1 MAQEQEEWSEV
12 EVKAPEEP
20 KVEYEVEG
28 EEGEEDEKVE
38 ANSPVESKEE
48 VKQEEPPKEETPK
61 ELEGVE
67 TKGAQKRIRQ
77 LVKQRKER
85 DEQLAQLIKQ
95 NEELTSKLNNTQKEF
110 TNISKLNLDATEKQL
125 KDKLELARTN
135 YKTAHQEGDTEKILQ
150 AQEFLNDAQNDLKSV
165 GATKQQFKEPE
176 VEQKQQQVQQPQ
188 QQVQQPTPD
197 PKAQNWAEQND
208 WFGEDKIRTAAAL
221 AIDADLKEEGF
232 NPTDDD
238 YYTEIDNR
246 LKEAFPHRY
255 QTQKVEPKEE
265 NRMQE
270 TSPAQVVAGG
280 TRSTPSS
287 NKKVKLS
294 KEDVRLANKWNI
306 PLEQYAQEKLKA
318 NNAEG
323 EYTTVNMQ
331 RGGKK

>member
-1 MAQEQEEWSEV
+1 MEQQEEWN
-12 EVKAPEEP
+12 EVKAENPEKEKVDFEVEKDEP
-20 KVEYEVEG
+20 K
-28 EEGEEDEKVE
+28 
-38 ANSPVESKEE
+38 KEE
-48 VKQEEPPKEETPK
+48 VKASEPEVKKEEPK
-61 ELEGVE
+61 ELEGIN
-67 TKGAQKRIRQ
+67 TKGAEKRIRQ
-77 LVKQRKER
+77 LIKQRKDR
-85 DEQLAQLIKQ
+85 DDKVAQLIKQ
-95 NEELTSKLNNTQKEF
+95 NEELTSRLTNTQKEF

-135 YKTAHQEGDTEKILQ
+135 YKTAHEEGNTEKILQ

-176 VEQKQQQVQQPQ
+176 VQPQQQVQQPQ
-188 QQVQQPTPD
+188 QQYQQPTPD
-197 PKAQNWAEQND
+197 PKAQSWAEKND

-238 YYTEIDNR
+238 YYKEIDTR

-255 QTQKVEPKEE
+255 QTQEVEPTEE
-265 NRMQE
+265 NRKQE
-270 TSPAQVVAGG
+270 STPAQVVAGG

-287 NKKVKLS
+287 KNKVKLS
-294 KEDVRLANKWNI
+294 KDDVRLANKWNI

-318 NNAEG
+318 TNAEG

-331 RGGKK
+331 RGGK

>member
-1 MAQEQEEWSEV
+1 MEQQQEWSEV
-12 EVKAPEEP
+12 QTEKPEKEKIEFEIEKDEP
-20 KVEYEVEG
+20 K
-28 EEGEEDEKVE
+28 
-38 ANSPVESKEE
+38 KEE
-48 VKQEEPPKEETPK
+48 VKQEVKAPEPVVKKEEPK
-61 ELEGVE
+61 ELEGIN
-67 TKGAQKRIRQ
+67 TKGAEKRIRQ
-77 LVKQRKER
+77 LIKQRKDR
-85 DEQLAQLIKQ
+85 DEEVARLIKQ

-125 KDKLELARTN
+125 KDKLELARNAYT
-135 YKTAHQEGDTEKILQ
+135 TAHEEGDAAKILK
-150 AQEFLNDAQNDLKSV
+150 AQELLNDAQNDLKSV

-176 VEQKQQQVQQPQ
+176 VQPQQQVQQPQ
-188 QQVQQPTPD
+188 QQYQQPTPD

-255 QTQKVEPKEE
+255 QTQEVEPKEE
-265 NRMQE
+265 TRTQE

-287 NKKVKLS
+287 KNKVKLS
-294 KEDVRLANKWNI
+294 KDDVRLANKWNI

-318 NNAEG
+318 NQAEG

-331 RGGKK
+331 RGGK

>member
-1 MAQEQEEWSEV
+1 MEQQQEWNEV
-12 EVKAPEEP
+12 QTEKPEET
-20 KVEYEVEG
+20 KVEYEVEK
-28 EEGEEDEKVE
+28 EEPKKVE
-38 ANSPVESKEE
+38 PEVKKEE
-48 VKQEEPPKEETPK
+48 PEVKKEEPK
-61 ELEGVE
+61 ELEGIQ
-67 TKGAQKRIRQ
+67 TKGAEKRIRQ
-77 LVKQRKER
+77 LVKQRKDKE
-85 DEQLAQLIKQ
+85 DEVARLIRQ
-95 NEELTSKLNNTQKEF
+95 NEELSSRLNNTQKEF

-125 KDKLELARTN
+125 KDKLELARGA
-135 YKTAHQEGDTEKILQ
+135 YQAAHEEGDSSKILK

-165 GATKQQFKEPE
+165 GATKMQFKEPE
-176 VEQKQQQVQQPQ
+176 VKQTQQQVQQPQ
-188 QQVQQPTPD
+188 YQQQPTPD
-197 PKAQNWAEQND
+197 PKAQSWAEKND

-238 YYTEIDNR
+238 YYTEVDNR

-255 QTQKVEPKEE
+255 KTEEVEEVRK
-265 NRMQE
+265 QE

-318 NNAEG
+318 TSADG
-323 EYTTVNMQ
+323 EYTTINMQ
-331 RGGKK
+331 RGGK

>member
-1 MAQEQEEWSEV
+1 MQQEQEWSEV
-12 EVKAPEEP
+12 QTEKPEKEKIEFEVEKDEP
-20 KVEYEVEG
+20 K
-28 EEGEEDEKVE
+28 
-38 ANSPVESKEE
+38 KEE
-48 VKQEEPPKEETPK
+48 VKQEVKASEPEIKKEEPK
-61 ELEGVE
+61 ELEGIN
-67 TKGAQKRIRQ
+67 TKGAEKRIRQ
-77 LVKQRKER
+77 LIKQRKER
-85 DEQLAQLIKQ
+85 DEEVAKLIRQ
-95 NEELTSKLNNTQKEF
+95 NEELTSKLNNKQKEF

-125 KDKLELARTN
+125 KDKLELARN
-135 YKTAHQEGDTEKILQ
+135 AYKAAHQEGDTEKILQ

-176 VEQKQQQVQQPQ
+176 VEQKQEQVQQPQ
-188 QQVQQPTPD
+188 QQIQQPTPD
-197 PKAQNWAEQND
+197 PKAQSWAEKND

-255 QTQKVEPKEE
+255 QTQEVEPKEE
-265 NRMQE
+265 NRTQE

-318 NNAEG
+318 TNAEG
-323 EYTTVNMQ
+323 EYTTINMQ
-331 RGGKK
+331 RGGK